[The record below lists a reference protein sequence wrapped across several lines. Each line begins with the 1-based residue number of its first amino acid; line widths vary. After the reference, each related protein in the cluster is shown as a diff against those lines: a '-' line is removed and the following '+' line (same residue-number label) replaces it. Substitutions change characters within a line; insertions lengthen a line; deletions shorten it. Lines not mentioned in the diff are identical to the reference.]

1 MDLSQSL
8 LSSLVV
14 ACAAAATAAQADGS
28 VKAHQKLSALAG
40 GMQGPLASPGESFS
54 HDVELLEDLDGDG
67 IRELAVGGPGC
78 DDGGGAHGSI
88 WILFLKPDGTVRH
101 AQKISETSGG
111 FVGSLGGA
119 SGGDQLG
126 NAIASLGDLDGDGI
140 GDLAAGTHLDESL
153 GDLSVGSVWIL
164 FLNADGTVKAQQ
176 KIDEHF
182 GGYVGEL
189 EEFAHFG
196 ASVEGVGD
204 LDGDGFEDLAVS
216 SSGTPTDLEIL
227 FLNPNGTVKHQVSVG
242 GFGQAGLAWLG
253 DLDGDGVGELA
264 TGFPGGGP
272 FGGSQGA
279 VRIVFLHADG
289 TFKSFKTISST
300 MGGFTGVLSDH
311 AQFGYA
317 VSPAGDVNGDGVGDL
332 LVGAPYDSDDAFLQ
346 GSCWILFLTP
356 QGTCSGQAEI
366 SSTAGG
372 FGGVLHDDDNFGS
385 AVGALGDLDGDGV
398 VDVAA
403 SAGGDN
409 DGGAVWML
417 FLNGA
422 VTSTWTN
429 LGQGLAGSAGLP
441 LLSGTGT
448 LAPGSPVTLSLTQ
461 ARPFSPSFLVLSNA
475 QLAAPFKG
483 GTLVPAPTILF
494 AIATDGL
501 GEVSFSGSTTAWIPP
516 SFTHYFQV
524 WIQDPAG
531 PAGFAASNGLAGTTP
546 D

>member
-1 MDLSQSL
+1 MDLPRNL

-14 ACAAAATAAQADGS
+14 ACAAGVAAAQADGS
-28 VKAHQKLSALAG
+28 VKAHQKLSEFEG
-40 GMQGPLASPGESFS
+40 GMEVLLAPPGQSFGR
-54 HDVELLEDLDGDG
+54 DIELIDDLDGDG

-78 DDGGGAHGSI
+78 SDGGGAHGSI

-140 GDLAAGTHLDESL
+140 GDLAAGTRLDARL

-164 FLNADGTVKAQQ
+164 FLKADGTVKAQQ

-189 EEFAHFG
+189 EEFDHFG
-196 ASVEGVGD
+196 AAVEGVGD
-204 LDGDGFEDLAVS
+204 LDGDGFEDLAVT
-216 SSGTPTDLEIL
+216 SGGSPTKLEIL

-242 GFGQAGLAWLG
+242 GFGQGGLAWLG
-253 DLDGDGVGELA
+253 DLDGDGGGELA
-264 TGFPGGGP
+264 AGVPFNGP
-272 FGGSQGA
+272 VGGSKGA
-279 VRIVFLHADG
+279 VRLVSLHADG
-289 TFKSFKTISST
+289 TYKSFKTISST
-300 MGGFTGVLSDH
+300 TGGFTGVLSDH

-317 VSPAGDVNGDGVGDL
+317 VSPAGDVNGDGVVDL
-332 LVGAPYDSDDAFLQ
+332 LVGAPYDSDDDFLQ

-366 SSTAGG
+366 SSGAGG
-372 FGGVLHDDDNFGS
+372 FVGELHEDDNFGL

-398 VDVAA
+398 VDIAA
-403 SAGGDN
+403 GAHGDD

-417 FLNGA
+417 FLHGA

-429 LGQGLAGSAGLP
+429 LGQGLAGAAGVP
-441 LLSGTGT
+441 LLSGQGT
-448 LAPGSPVTLSLTQ
+448 LAPATPVTLSLSS
-461 ARPFSPSFLVLSNA
+461 ARPFSPAFLVVSSATLY
-475 QLAAPFKG
+475 APFKG
-483 GTLVPAPTILF
+483 GVLVPVPSILF
-494 AIATDGL
+494 AIATDGF
-501 GEVSFSGSTTAWIPP
+501 GQAGFSGLAHPLPP
-516 SFTHYFQV
+516 GFTHYFQF
-524 WIQDPAG
+524 WIADPAG
-531 PAGFAASNGLAGTTP
+531 PYGFAASNGLAGTTP